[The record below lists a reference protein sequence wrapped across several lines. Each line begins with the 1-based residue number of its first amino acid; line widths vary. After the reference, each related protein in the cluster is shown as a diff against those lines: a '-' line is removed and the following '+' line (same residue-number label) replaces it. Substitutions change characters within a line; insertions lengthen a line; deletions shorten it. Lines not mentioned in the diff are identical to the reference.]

1 MVTQKD
7 IRLISDLFK
16 GVYSLLDIT
25 VMELKETIHV
35 FINTPYVI
43 IYNPFNLVPMY
54 KFLGTDVT
62 FEDAFE
68 IYEKLDSFVPHIS
81 NKIVIIGKTNTHPQR
96 YYNNNEDNV
105 IFENKIFTRDN
116 GTMDYN
122 PNIC

>member
-7 IRLISDLFK
+7 IQLISDLFK

-35 FINTPYVI
+35 FINTPYVV
-43 IYNPFNLVPMY
+43 IYNPHNFVPMY
-54 KFLGTDVT
+54 KFHGTNVI

-81 NKIVIIGKTNTHPQR
+81 NKIVIVGKTNVHPQAF
-96 YYNNNEDNV
+96 YNNINENV
-105 IFENKIFTRDN
+105 KFGTKIFTRDF